1 MIDVIGVTLLA
12 LGLVLLWRLMVPIM
26 MDLEEFELKLHDSR
40 DRTDRVDNPKG
51 ILLQSPHK

>member
-40 DRTDRVDNPKG
+40 DRTDQVDNPKG
-51 ILLQSPHK
+51 ILLQLPRK